1 MKLKNV
7 ISNISPNILVC
18 IFIIVFLPF
27 ILLLLIGC
35 ILYTPIDYIK
45 FKRSAYQKDFPRKY
59 KWLCGRHA
67 DNDIYT
73 IIKENDLPISY
84 LRFYD
89 DYELSGDFLYKDIAL
104 NFSQPFFFDDKKEEW
119 LFWPHNDGDNET
131 EDAED
136 VEIEDNTDDC
146 LTEAESRE
154 YILGQFKEQYPN
166 VACTQMV
173 FFYEI
178 KFVKSVYGALA
189 LKKMQ
194 QNDSF
199 ILYAYLFGY
208 RLGRRCGNGIWRLGG
223 EQYQA

>member
-1 MKLKNV
+1 MMKLKNV
-7 ISNISPNILVC
+7 ISNIFPNILGC
-18 IFIIVFLPF
+18 ILIIVFLPF

-59 KWLCGRHA
+59 KWLCGRHV

-119 LFWPHNDGDNET
+119 LFWPHNDGDN
-131 EDAED
+131 
-136 VEIEDNTDDC
+136 
-146 LTEAESRE
+146 
-154 YILGQFKEQYPN
+154 
-166 VACTQMV
+166 
-173 FFYEI
+173 
-178 KFVKSVYGALA
+178 
-189 LKKMQ
+189 
-194 QNDSF
+194 
-199 ILYAYLFGY
+199 
-208 RLGRRCGNGIWRLGG
+208 
-223 EQYQA
+223 

>member
-7 ISNISPNILVC
+7 ISNITLNAILYSLL
-18 IFIIVFLPF
+18 IIFLPF
-27 ILLLLIGC
+27 LLLGLVVY

-59 KWLCGRHA
+59 KWLCGRHV
-67 DNDIYT
+67 DNRIYT

-84 LRFYD
+84 LRSYD
-89 DYELSGDFLYKDIAL
+89 DYELAGNFLCKDIAL
-104 NFSQPFFFDDKKEEW
+104 EFSQPFFFDDKKEEW
-119 LFWPHNDGDNET
+119 LFWPHTDTRNET
-131 EDAED
+131 EDTEDAEF
-136 VEIEDNTDDC
+136 EDNTDSC
-146 LTEAESRE
+146 MTEEESRE

-173 FFYEI
+173 FFYEN
-178 KFVKSVYGALA
+178 KFVKSVYGDLA

-199 ILYAYLFGY
+199 ILYQKGKLKEAIQEF
-208 RLGRRCGNGIWRLGG
+208 IS
-223 EQYQA
+223 EADTKH

>member
-1 MKLKNV
+1 MKPKNI
-7 ISNISPNILVC
+7 ISNIAPNILVC
-18 IFIIVFLPF
+18 VLLIIFLPF
-27 ILLLLIGC
+27 CLLLLIGYV
-35 ILYTPIDYIK
+35 LYTPIDYIK

-59 KWLCGRHA
+59 KWLCGRHV
-67 DNDIYT
+67 DNRIYT

-89 DYELSGDFLYKDIAL
+89 DYELPGDFLYKDIAL
-104 NFSQPFFFDDKKEEW
+104 NFSPPFFFDDKKEEW
-119 LFWPHNDGDNET
+119 LFWPHNDGDNE
-131 EDAED
+131 AEN

-173 FFYEI
+173 FFYEN
-178 KFVKSVYGALA
+178 KFVKSVYGDLA

-199 ILYAYLFGY
+199 ILYQKGKLKEAIQEF
-208 RLGRRCGNGIWRLGG
+208 IS
-223 EQYQA
+223 EADTKH

>member
-7 ISNISPNILVC
+7 ISNITPNILVC
-18 IFIIVFLPF
+18 ILLIIFLPF
-27 ILLLLIGC
+27 CLLLLFGY

-59 KWLCGRHA
+59 KWLCGRHV
-67 DNDIYT
+67 DNRIYT

-89 DYELSGDFLYKDIAL
+89 DYELGGDFLYKDIAL
-104 NFSQPFFFDDKKEEW
+104 NFSQPFFYDDKKEAW
-119 LFWPHNDGDNET
+119 LLWLHNDDENET
-131 EDAED
+131 EETED

-166 VACTQMV
+166 VACTQIV
-173 FFYEI
+173 FFYEDE
-178 KFVKSVYGALA
+178 FVKSVYGDLA
-189 LKKMQ
+189 LEKMQ

-199 ILYAYLFGY
+199 ILYRKGKLKEAIEEL
-208 RLGRRCGNGIWRLGG
+208 IS
-223 EQYQA
+223 ETDTEH

>member
-1 MKLKNV
+1 MKPKNI
-7 ISNISPNILVC
+7 ISNIAPNILVC
-18 IFIIVFLPF
+18 VLLIIFLPF
-27 ILLLLIGC
+27 CLLLLIGYV
-35 ILYTPIDYIK
+35 LYTPIDYIK

-59 KWLCGRHA
+59 KWLCGRHV
-67 DNDIYT
+67 DNRIYT

-84 LRFYD
+84 LRSYD
-89 DYELSGDFLYKDIAL
+89 DYELAGNFLYKDIAL
-104 NFSQPFFFDDKKEEW
+104 EFSQPFFFDDKKEEW
-119 LFWPHNDGDNET
+119 LFWPHNDGDNE
-131 EDAED
+131 AEN

-173 FFYEI
+173 FFYEN
-178 KFVKSVYGALA
+178 KFVKSVYGDLA

-199 ILYAYLFGY
+199 ILYQKGKLKEAIQEF
-208 RLGRRCGNGIWRLGG
+208 IS
-223 EQYQA
+223 EADTKH

>member
-1 MKLKNV
+1 MKPKNI
-7 ISNISPNILVC
+7 ISNIAPNILVC
-18 IFIIVFLPF
+18 VLLIIFLPF
-27 ILLLLIGC
+27 CLLLLIGYV
-35 ILYTPIDYIK
+35 LYTPIDYIK

-59 KWLCGRHA
+59 KWLCGRHV
-67 DNDIYT
+67 DNRIYT

-84 LRFYD
+84 LRSYD
-89 DYELSGDFLYKDIAL
+89 DYELAGNFLYKDIAL
-104 NFSQPFFFDDKKEEW
+104 EFSQPFFFDNKKEEW
-119 LFWPHNDGDNET
+119 LFWPHNDGDNE
-131 EDAED
+131 AEN

-173 FFYEI
+173 FFYEN
-178 KFVKSVYGALA
+178 KFVKSVYGDLA

-199 ILYAYLFGY
+199 ILYQKGKLKEAIQEF
-208 RLGRRCGNGIWRLGG
+208 IS
-223 EQYQA
+223 EADTKH